1 MEKKYTTPSEQ
12 FLIQI
17 GNIVEA
23 EAISI
28 PLRDKYMSF
37 QSVHSG
43 GITYLLCPLPTVLC
57 TIVVNDILYI

>member
-1 MEKKYTTPSEQ
+1 MKKDATSSEQ

-28 PLRDKYMSF
+28 PLTDKYMSTHIDHF
-37 QSVHSG
+37 
-43 GITYLLCPLPTVLC
+43 
-57 TIVVNDILYI
+57 N

>member
-1 MEKKYTTPSEQ
+1 MKKDATSSEQ

-43 GITYLLCPLPTVLC
+43 GITMQNCPSK
-57 TIVVNDILYI
+57 